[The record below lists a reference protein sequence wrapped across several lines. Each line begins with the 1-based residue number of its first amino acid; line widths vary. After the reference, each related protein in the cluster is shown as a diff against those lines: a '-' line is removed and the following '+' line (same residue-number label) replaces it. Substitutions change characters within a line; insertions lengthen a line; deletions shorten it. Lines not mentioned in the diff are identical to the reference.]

1 MKTHVQRYKWK
12 HFYAKFLFDV
22 TWRRFGTFIRNLKTR
37 GGEQRCANGWE
48 TETTFSV
55 TVFRFRTNFKM
66 PKLKTDFL
74 LIAHSEN
81 IIDAEELL
89 LLSDVNASTNL
100 DLPYWN
106 YESVDRYRKIW

>member
-1 MKTHVQRYKWK
+1 
-12 HFYAKFLFDV
+12 
-22 TWRRFGTFIRNLKTR
+22 
-37 GGEQRCANGWE
+37 
-48 TETTFSV
+48 
-55 TVFRFRTNFKM
+55 M

-106 YESVDRYRKIW
+106 YESVDRYRKI